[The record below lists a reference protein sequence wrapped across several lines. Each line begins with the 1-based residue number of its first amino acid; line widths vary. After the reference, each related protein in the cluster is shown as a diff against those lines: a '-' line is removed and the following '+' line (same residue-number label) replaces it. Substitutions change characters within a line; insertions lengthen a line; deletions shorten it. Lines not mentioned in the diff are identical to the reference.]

1 MMKLRNF
8 PKDTVA
14 VDGKTRVNMQN
25 SHVQARDSDTGTENI
40 FYLYRLVA
48 QTTSSYD
55 LIKTRLP
62 HLQPQ

>member
-8 PKDTVA
+8 PKDKVS

-25 SHVQARDSDTGTENI
+25 SNVQARDSDTGTENI
-40 FYLYRLVA
+40 FYLYQLVA

-62 HLQPQ
+62 NLQPQ